1 MISNEDYAFLS
12 AFVYNNKR
20 GLRNVLDLIPSWTA
34 LGTGSPLSGSGFT
47 AQAFKNGNEIVI
59 AFKGTDFLI
68 GTDNTETLADLATD
82 LLLGVGLGADQLI
95 EAVHYKIELGSE

>member
-34 LGTGSPLSGSGFT
+34 L
-47 AQAFKNGNEIVI
+47 AR
-59 AFKGTDFLI
+59 
-68 GTDNTETLADLATD
+68 
-82 LLLGVGLGADQLI
+82 VGRTRLWYA
-95 EAVHYKIELGSE
+95 A